1 MMKTRLN
8 QSNGN
13 GSLKSSLV
21 DKGNIDQDRSNE
33 SNRNINDYDNK
44 LKQKLESS
52 YLKNYSR
59 SSGNNS
65 RQSFTVSVDK
75 QECNGL

>member
-1 MMKTRLN
+1 MMNMMKTRLN

-44 LKQKLESS
+44 LK
-52 YLKNYSR
+52 
-59 SSGNNS
+59 
-65 RQSFTVSVDK
+65 
-75 QECNGL
+75 